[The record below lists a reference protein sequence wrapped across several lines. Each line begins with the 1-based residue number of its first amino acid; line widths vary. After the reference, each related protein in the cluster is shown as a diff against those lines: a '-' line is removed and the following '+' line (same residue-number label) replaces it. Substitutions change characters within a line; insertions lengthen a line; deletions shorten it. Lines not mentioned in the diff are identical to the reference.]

1 MFINII
7 INIKVLDFP
16 FQMIRRYV
24 VIMLANARLCRS
36 IWVGYN
42 IRSTVGIAKKT
53 VRSIKTVA
61 LLKILESV
69 KTVTKAVETVVL
81 FEKL

>member
-7 INIKVLDFP
+7 IIIEVLDFP

-24 VIMLANARLCRS
+24 VIMLAIARLRRN

-42 IRSTVGIAKKT
+42 ATSGIAKKT
-53 VRSIKTVA
+53 VIKTVA
-61 LLKILESV
+61 LLQILESV
-69 KTVTKAVETVVL
+69 KTVVL
-81 FEKL
+81 LEKL